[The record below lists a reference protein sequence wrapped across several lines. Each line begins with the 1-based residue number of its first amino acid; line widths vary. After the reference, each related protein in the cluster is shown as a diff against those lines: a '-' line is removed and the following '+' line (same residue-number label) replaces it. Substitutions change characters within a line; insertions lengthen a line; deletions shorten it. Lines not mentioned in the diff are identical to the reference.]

1 MRSTDLCMQAPS
13 RSTADCQDPYIQWWQ
28 IPVPGC
34 IQGHRQ
40 TPPQPP
46 LPTCCHCWSGYRTLQ
61 TARSSG
67 LLQRLQEEKKN
78 SLVFIDTLWG
88 RYGGWGGYYFWSK
101 VTQHFEYYYFSQ
113 FRCYKEEAKS
123 CTLRCV
129 TPRGQTLD
137 SNFRGFSS
145 SLFSLTF
152 EILCIILVTLVT
164 QGGVGIYRFWHS
176 CWWYCETGGENW
188 CVVTKYATEMKMQCN
203 HQ

>member
-67 LLQRLQEEKKN
+67 LLQRLQRKKKTVWFGFYSMKDTGMN
-78 SLVFIDTLWG
+78 VIDYKIINHALLTVG
-88 RYGGWGGYYFWSK
+88 KIWGGGDYYWSK
-101 VTQHFEYYYFSQ
+101 VTQTNFEYYYFSQ

-137 SNFRGFSS
+137 SNFWGFSS

-152 EILCIILVTLVT
+152 EILCIFV
-164 QGGVGIYRFWHS
+164 F
-176 CWWYCETGGENW
+176 
-188 CVVTKYATEMKMQCN
+188 
-203 HQ
+203 